1 MRYAEREVFASLP
14 VPPVAIIGTQFAFKT
29 LHLTALLRMVLVTR
43 RQQA

>member
-29 LHLTALLRMVLVTR
+29 LHLQLYYVWYS
-43 RQQA
+43 